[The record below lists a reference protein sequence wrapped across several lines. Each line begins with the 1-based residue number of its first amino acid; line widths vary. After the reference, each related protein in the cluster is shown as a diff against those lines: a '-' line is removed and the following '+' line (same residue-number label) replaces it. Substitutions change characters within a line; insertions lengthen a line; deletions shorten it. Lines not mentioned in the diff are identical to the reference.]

1 MYLFP
6 KKSRA
11 GEDIYHDLKAMGSG
25 AKMKVVVLGAG
36 VIGVTSAWYLAKAG
50 HEVTVIDRQP
60 AAALETSFA
69 NAGEISPG
77 YSSPWAAPGIPTK
90 ALKWMF
96 MEHAPLIIQPRPD
109 WAKLSWMARML
120 MNCTAEAYAVN
131 KSRMVRLAEYSR
143 DCLMELRA
151 ETGISYDERTK
162 GTLQLFR
169 TEKQVAAAEKDI
181 AVLKADGVP
190 FEVLDA
196 EACVAAEPGLA
207 AARDKIAGGLR
218 LPGDETGDC
227 FKFTQGLARMA
238 EEAGVT
244 FRLGVSIDRLEAD
257 IGRITAVRTSEGRVT
272 ADAFVVA
279 LGSYSPA
286 LVREFGIS
294 LPVYPVKGY
303 SITTPIVDESRAP
316 VSTVMDE
323 THKIAITRLGDRIR
337 VGGMAEIAGFDF
349 SLNPKRQATLTHS
362 VEDLFGGAGDQSRA
376 SFWCGLRPMT
386 PDGTPIIG
394 RSPLSNLFLNTGHG
408 TLGWTMA
415 AGSGRVLAD
424 IVSGRRAGIE
434 SEDLGYA
441 RYLRSGR
448 KGRALGAGVAVPA

>member
-1 MYLFP
+1 
-6 KKSRA
+6 
-11 GEDIYHDLKAMGSG
+11 
-25 AKMKVVVLGAG
+25 VVLGAG

-60 AAALETSFA
+60 GPSLETSFA

-77 YSSPWAAPGIPTK
+77 YSSPWAAPGIPMK
-90 ALKWMF
+90 AVKWLF
-96 MEHAPLIIQPRPD
+96 MKHAPLIIQPRPD
-109 WAKLSWMARML
+109 LHKLGWMARML
-120 MNCTAEAYAVN
+120 ANCTTAAYQEN

-143 DCLMELRA
+143 DCLMDLRA
-151 ETGISYDERTK
+151 ETGVTYDERTQ

-169 TEKQVAAAEKDI
+169 SAKQVDAAEKDI
-181 AVLKADGVP
+181 AVLRADGVP
-190 FEVLDA
+190 FEVLDRD
-196 EACVAAEPGLA
+196 ACIAAEPGLA

-227 FKFTQGLARMA
+227 FKFTNSLSDMA
-238 EEAGVT
+238 AALGVT
-244 FRLGVSIDRLEAD
+244 FRYGVGIDGLEQEA
-257 IGRITAVRTSEGRVT
+257 GRISAVHTSEGRIT

-279 LGSYSPA
+279 LGSYSPF
-286 LVREFGIS
+286 LVSRFGIK

-303 SITTPIVDESRAP
+303 SITVPIVDADRAP

-337 VGGMAEIAGFDF
+337 VGGMAEIAGFDL
-349 SLNPKRQATLTHS
+349 SLNPKRRATLEHS

-376 SFWCGLRPMT
+376 TFWTGLRPMT
-386 PDGTPIIG
+386 PDGTPIVG
-394 RSPLSNLFLNTGHG
+394 RSTIPNLFLNTGHG

-424 IVSGRRAGIE
+424 IVSGRATEIE
-434 SEDLGYA
+434 SADLGYA
-441 RYLRSGR
+441 RYL
-448 KGRALGAGVAVPA
+448 KPRAARAQGFGVAQPA

>member
-1 MYLFP
+1 MYLPFEVGP
-6 KKSRA
+6 LF
-11 GEDIYHDLKAMGSG
+11 GM
-25 AKMKVVVLGAG
+25 AKMKIVVLGAG

-60 AAALETSFA
+60 APALETSFA

-77 YSSPWAAPGIPTK
+77 YASPWAAPGVPMK

-96 MEHAPLIIQPRPD
+96 QEHAPLIIQPKMD
-109 WAKLSWMARML
+109 WTKLSWMARML
-120 MNCTAEAYAVN
+120 MNCTSDAYAVN

-143 DCLMELRA
+143 DCLMDLRA
-151 ETGISYDERTK
+151 ETGISYDERTQ

-207 AARDKIAGGLR
+207 AAKGRIAGGLR

-227 FKFTQGLARMA
+227 FKFTQSLSQLAAA
-238 EEAGVT
+238 EGVT
-244 FRLGVSIDRLEAD
+244 FRHGVAIEALEAEG
-257 IGRITAVRTSEGRVT
+257 GRIVAVRTSEGRVT
-272 ADAFVVA
+272 ADSFVVA
-279 LGSYSPA
+279 LGSYSPM
-286 LVREFGIS
+286 LVAPLGIR
-294 LPVYPVKGY
+294 LPVYPIKGY
-303 SITTPIVDESRAP
+303 SITVPIVDAGRAP

-323 THKIAITRLGDRIR
+323 TYKIAITRLGDRIR
-337 VGGMAEIAGFDF
+337 VGGMAEIAGFDL
-349 SLNPKRQATLTHS
+349 SLNPKRRATLEHS

-386 PDGTPIIG
+386 PDGTPIVG
-394 RSPLSNLFLNTGHG
+394 RSSIGNLFLNTGHG

-424 IVSGRRAGIE
+424 IVSGRATEIDA
-434 SEDLGYA
+434 SDLGQA
-441 RYLRSGR
+441 RYLPKARAR
-448 KGRALGAGVAVPA
+448 RAAGRAVPVAG

>member
-1 MYLFP
+1 
-6 KKSRA
+6 
-11 GEDIYHDLKAMGSG
+11 
-25 AKMKVVVLGAG
+25 MKVVVLGAG

-77 YSSPWAAPGIPTK
+77 YSSPWAAPGIPMK
-90 ALKWMF
+90 ALKWLF
-96 MEHAPLIIQPRPD
+96 MEHAPLIIQPRMD
-109 WAKLSWMARML
+109 WTKLSWMARML
-120 MNCTAEAYAVN
+120 MNCTSDAYAVN

-143 DCLMELRA
+143 DCLMELRS
-151 ETGISYDERTK
+151 ETGISYDERTQ

-181 AVLKADGVP
+181 AVLKADGVR

-196 EACVAAEPGLA
+196 DACVAAEPGLA
-207 AARDKIAGGLR
+207 SAKHKIAGGLR

-227 FKFTQGLARMA
+227 FKFTQSLADMA
-238 EEAGVT
+238 RTLGVT
-244 FRLGVSIDRLEAD
+244 FRHGVSIDRLEASM
-257 IGRITAVRTSEGRVT
+257 GRITAVHTSQGRVT

-279 LGSYSPA
+279 LGSYSPM
-286 LVREFGIS
+286 LVKDFGIN

-303 SITTPIVDESRAP
+303 SITVPIVDAARAP

-337 VGGMAEIAGFDF
+337 VGGMAEIAGFDTGL
-349 SLNPKRQATLTHS
+349 SPKRQATLTHS
-362 VEDLFGGAGDQSRA
+362 VEDLFGGAGDQSQA
-376 SFWCGLRPMT
+376 KFWSGLRPMT
-386 PDGTPIIG
+386 PDGTPIVG
-394 RSPLSNLFLNTGHG
+394 RSPIQNLFLNTGHG

-424 IVSGRRAGIE
+424 IVSGRRAEIE
-434 SEDLGYA
+434 AADLGYA
-441 RYLRSGR
+441 RYQRDGW
-448 KGRALGAGVAVPA
+448 KGQRPQAGMPVPA